1 MEETILLWVYGTL
14 KRRGRLHGAM
24 HGAAFIGCCRTM
36 PGYRLLNLG
45 IYPGLVRIPSSSE
58 ADRVSGELFS
68 VPVSILEH
76 LDEVEGAP
84 GLFSREPVGLD
95 HARGV
100 AQAYFH
106 QGSRTGFPSVPGG
119 EWPVP

>member
-14 KRRGRLHGAM
+14 KRRGRLHEAM
-24 HGAAFIGCCRTM
+24 HGSAFIGCCRTV

-45 IYPGLVRIPSSSE
+45 SYPGLVRISSSTA
-58 ADRVSGELFS
+58 ADRVSGELFT
-68 VPVSILEH
+68 VPVSMLAR

-84 GLFSREPVGLD
+84 GLFSREPVELD
-95 HARGV
+95 HARGG

>member
-14 KRRGRLHGAM
+14 KRRGRLHEAM
-24 HGAAFIGCCRTM
+24 HGSAFIGCCRTV

-45 IYPGLVRIPSSSE
+45 SYPGLVRISSSTA
-58 ADRVSGELFS
+58 ADRVFGELFT
-68 VPVSILEH
+68 VPVSMLAH

-84 GLFSREPVGLD
+84 GLFSREPVELD
-95 HARGV
+95 HARGG